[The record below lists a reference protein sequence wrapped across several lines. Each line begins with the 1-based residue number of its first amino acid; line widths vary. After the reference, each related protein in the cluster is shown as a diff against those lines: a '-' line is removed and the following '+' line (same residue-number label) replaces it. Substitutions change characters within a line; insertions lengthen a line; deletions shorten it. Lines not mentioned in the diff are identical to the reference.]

1 MDDALRSL
9 LRELEEFGASND
21 AAASARQE
29 KMLNI
34 TPDTGEL
41 LAILVRATR
50 ARRVLEIGTS
60 NGYSTLWLAEAVK
73 STSGNVVTVEISV
86 AKAEMAQ
93 RNLQRAGVAA
103 LVRQEIAE
111 AGQFLAQQAPASCD
125 LLFLDADR
133 AQYLIWW
140 PAIQRVLVP
149 GGLMV
154 VDNAVSH
161 AGEMESFRAEVQ
173 AARGWRSVVVPVGK
187 GELVALK
194 PVQ

>member
-9 LRELEEFGASND
+9 LKELEDFGTRND
-21 AAASARQE
+21 ADASARQE

-50 ARRVLEIGTS
+50 ARRVLEVGTS

-73 STSGNVVTVEISV
+73 ATSGNVVTVEISA
-86 AKAEMAQ
+86 AKAEMA
-93 RNLQRAGVAA
+93 RSNLERGGMVA
-103 LVRQEIAE
+103 LVRQEIGE
-111 AGQFLAQQAPASCD
+111 AGQFLAERPAASYD

-133 AQYLIWW
+133 SQYLAWW
-140 PAIQRVLVP
+140 PSIQRALVP

-161 AGEMESFRAEVQ
+161 AGQIESFRAEVQ
-173 AARGWRSVVVPVGK
+173 AAPGWRSVVVPIGK